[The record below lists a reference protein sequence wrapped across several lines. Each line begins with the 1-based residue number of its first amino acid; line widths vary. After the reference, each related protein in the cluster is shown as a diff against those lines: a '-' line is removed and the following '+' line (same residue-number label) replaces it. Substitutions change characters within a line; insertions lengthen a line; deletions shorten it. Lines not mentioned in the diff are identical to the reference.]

1 MKSMDENKFK
11 LITFASNKNGTK
23 IFCRLA
29 FNKKTIIKGFYDFN
43 KEKFIITDYLK
54 KNFTQGINRKIAE
67 ANLKEILDI
76 DYGWNV

>member
-1 MKSMDENKFK
+1 MDENKFK
-11 LITFASNKNGTK
+11 LIAFASNKNGTK

-29 FNKKTIIKGFYDFN
+29 LNKKTIIKGFYDFN